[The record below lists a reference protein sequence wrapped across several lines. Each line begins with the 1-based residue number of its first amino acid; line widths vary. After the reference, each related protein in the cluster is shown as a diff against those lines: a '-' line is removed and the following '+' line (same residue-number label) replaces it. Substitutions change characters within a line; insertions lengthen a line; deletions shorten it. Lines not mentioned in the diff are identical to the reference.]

1 MCNDQF
7 QVQAHN
13 RKHILEQIHLEKLAT
28 EQASDFF
35 KELFNFCCIFVYEF
49 LPFKKS
55 FIENF
60 QSLALG

>member
-1 MCNDQF
+1 M
-7 QVQAHN
+7 
-13 RKHILEQIHLEKLAT
+13 HLEKLAT

-55 FIENF
+55 FVENF